1 MKNTELWNSKRIQWN
16 SKLNRFQLNENAVFV
31 GSQHIASIQFEHYLP
46 LLKKYCQG
54 KLLDCGCGEAPYFAM
69 LKSQVS
75 LHYCVDWSD
84 NPRNQQLFDEV
95 VNLNSPFKLLENE
108 FDCVLLSDVI
118 AHVQAPSELV
128 NTLSNH
134 LRKDGFLLITTPF
147 ATWISAPPHEYYHPT
162 EFALRKMCADAGL
175 EIMEIEAYG
184 GYPDVLLDTL
194 NKGMRGKVSK
204 RVFKL
209 LASVVK
215 KSLWYK
221 KSNQKTKYSYPI
233 GYTLVA
239 RKL

>member
-1 MKNTELWNSKRIQWN
+1 
-16 SKLNRFQLNENAVFV
+16 
-31 GSQHIASIQFEHYLP
+31 
-46 LLKKYCQG
+46 
-54 KLLDCGCGEAPYFAM
+54 
-69 LKSQVS
+69 
-75 LHYCVDWSD
+75 
-84 NPRNQQLFDEV
+84 
-95 VNLNSPFKLLENE
+95 
-108 FDCVLLSDVI
+108 
-118 AHVQAPSELV
+118 
-128 NTLSNH
+128 
-134 LRKDGFLLITTPF
+134 
-147 ATWISAPPHEYYHPT
+147 
-162 EFALRKMCADAGL
+162 MCADAGL

-194 NKGMRGKVSK
+194 NKGMRGKVSN